1 MHVAHKALTRQH
13 ILQTTIH
20 TQHNL
25 LIQGSVA
32 MCLSCGGIFNGHFM
46 TSTAVCGGE
55 RIVKIEL

>member
-1 MHVAHKALTRQH
+1 
-13 ILQTTIH
+13 
-20 TQHNL
+20 
-25 LIQGSVA
+25 